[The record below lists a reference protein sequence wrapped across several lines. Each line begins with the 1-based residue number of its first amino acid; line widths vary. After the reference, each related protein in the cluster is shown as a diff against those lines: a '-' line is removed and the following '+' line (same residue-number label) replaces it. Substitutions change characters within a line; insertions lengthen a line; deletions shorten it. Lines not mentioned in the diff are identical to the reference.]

1 MYALNGKLDGIKIV
15 PLSEVA
21 TKDDFFNIKNVSRDD
36 LLSAHRVPPQI
47 MGIISS
53 NTGGFGD
60 VKKAAQ
66 VFFRNE
72 LTPLRERMIEVN
84 DWLGEEVIRFKDY
97 ELPSE

>member
-1 MYALNGKLDGIKIV
+1 
-15 PLSEVA
+15 
-21 TKDDFFNIKNVSRDD
+21 
-36 LLSAHRVPPQI
+36 

-72 LTPLRERMIEVN
+72 LIPLQERIKEVN
-84 DWLGEEVIRFKDY
+84 DWLGEEVIRFKNY

>member
-1 MYALNGKLDGIKIV
+1 
-15 PLSEVA
+15 
-21 TKDDFFNIKNVSRDD
+21 
-36 LLSAHRVPPQI
+36 